1 MREGFNRTY
10 PERLEKTI
18 DSHLRLN
25 KTSSLDLFYALLQAG
40 FSPNSQS
47 KKKRVKRPPLKKG
60 PSALQMRVCAGQIL
74 TFCGN

>member
-25 KTSSLDLFYALLQAG
+25 KTSPLDLFYALLQAG
-40 FSPNSQS
+40 SSPNSQS
-47 KKKRVKRPPLKKG
+47 KKKKRVKRPPLKKG
-60 PSALQMRVCAGQIL
+60 PSALQMGVCAHSPGK
-74 TFCGN
+74 F